1 MTKQELQPDQ
11 KEQNVPPVHGAP
23 ERQIKKEPTLPE
35 EIKEAYRK
43 LEKVRNI
50 LHTAGNIEVGE
61 TPNEVLV
68 EKRAYRLLHYQQL
81 VSKTARTPILVVYA
95 LINKSYVLD
104 LQPDKSWIRSLLSQG
119 FDVYLI
125 DWKAPTAA
133 DKYVSFDDYVNY
145 YIDDCVEM

>member
-11 KEQNVPPVHGAP
+11 KEQNVQPVQGEP
-23 ERQIKKEPTLPE
+23 EVQIKKEPTLPE

-68 EKRAYRLLHYQQL
+68 
-81 VSKTARTPILVVYA
+81 
-95 LINKSYVLD
+95 
-104 LQPDKSWIRSLLSQG
+104 
-119 FDVYLI
+119 
-125 DWKAPTAA
+125 
-133 DKYVSFDDYVNY
+133 
-145 YIDDCVEM
+145 